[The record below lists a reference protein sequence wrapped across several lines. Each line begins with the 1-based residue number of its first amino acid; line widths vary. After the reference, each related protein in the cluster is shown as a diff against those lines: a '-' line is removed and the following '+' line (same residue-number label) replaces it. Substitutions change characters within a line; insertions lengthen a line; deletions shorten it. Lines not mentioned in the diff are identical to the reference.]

1 MTNHMLAAFRKE
13 LENPDFDPND
23 EEDYFRTIRSV
34 HVYQVKEKF
43 FDEKGFHHVDKNI
56 VNTRV

>member
-1 MTNHMLAAFRKE
+1 MLAAFRKE